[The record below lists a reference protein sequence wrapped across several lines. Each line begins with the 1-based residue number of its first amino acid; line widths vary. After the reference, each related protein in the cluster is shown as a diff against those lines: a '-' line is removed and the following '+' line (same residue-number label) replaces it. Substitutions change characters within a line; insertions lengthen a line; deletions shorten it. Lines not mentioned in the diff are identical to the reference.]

1 MSSNTDPTGRR
12 HGLGHLLQLDPVPQ
26 VALAVH
32 SHTPLSFRSM
42 NCMALRLPKQTWL
55 FEAGEDSQRQ
65 LVQQP
70 ILNQGRVCR
79 IFITS
84 CDAHNLFGLPGGA
97 HSHLPA
103 HQPSVVSSCLPT
115 T

>member
-1 MSSNTDPTGRR
+1 
-12 HGLGHLLQLDPVPQ
+12 
-26 VALAVH
+26 
-32 SHTPLSFRSM
+32 M

-84 CDAHNLFGLPGGA
+84 CDAHNLFGLPGRPYLLA
-97 HSHLPA
+97 LHPA
-103 HQPSVVSSCLPT
+103 WSQAVMYVWDCT
-115 T
+115 N